1 MTLLILYIL
10 LSILLSRL
18 IIKSTI
24 FNIASIALISYWA
37 AYPLESLSISNR
49 YQTIIGIKER
59 GIYLYAIFGISF
71 LLGVFL
77 ITKLNPKK
85 ISFFSSLNSK
95 NNLFFVSI
103 FLSFLGLICF
113 SYTYNFNIFEYIQI
127 TLGLDADGFSKIS
140 RAERL
145 ALLST
150 AKNALPYSIFF
161 IPSIT
166 TLLISIKKFGLR
178 NFKDI
183 FLSFIIFL
191 LNLPI
196 LFSYLIEGDR
206 SALIKFVVVVFFTL
220 TLTNNSVYEKNKNL
234 YLIENYK
241 VNKKVL
247 INRIKIIFIL
257 ISLFCIL
264 VFIGLGRS
272 NGWRDTSRIFINLS
286 QQYETKMLPTPEF
299 RSVNFTLDYALARD
313 YLSNQK
319 TKKMFTWDKLIF
331 YPLPT
336 YVYKDIFKEK
346 KPPNI
351 GDAIG
356 LEAKNYIA
364 GPNIETKWGFGLSPI
379 AEGWINFKY
388 LGIFITGLIYGLSIG
403 LLQYFYNR
411 ISLYRINLL
420 DIFVLNTLGIVPLIM
435 RSGTAG
441 IYNWIFSCS
450 FVMLIPVL
458 IITIFQ
464 RKKSHRKIKV

>member
-113 SYTYNFNIFEYIQI
+113 SYTYNFNILEYIEI
-127 TLGLDADGFSKIS
+127 TLGFDPSGTIKLS

-145 ALLST
+145 EMLST

-220 TLTNNSVYEKNKNL
+220 TLTKNSVFETNKTI
-234 YLIENYK
+234 YLIEKYRI
-241 VNKKVL
+241 NKKVL
-247 INRIKIIFIL
+247 MNRIKTFFKKIIIFQYRGF
-257 ISLFCIL
+257 IS
-264 VFIGLGRS
+264 
-272 NGWRDTSRIFINLS
+272 
-286 QQYETKMLPTPEF
+286 
-299 RSVNFTLDYALARD
+299 
-313 YLSNQK
+313 
-319 TKKMFTWDKLIF
+319 KLI
-331 YPLPT
+331 
-336 YVYKDIFKEK
+336 K
-346 KPPNI
+346 
-351 GDAIG
+351 
-356 LEAKNYIA
+356 
-364 GPNIETKWGFGLSPI
+364 LS
-379 AEGWINFKY
+379 
-388 LGIFITGLIYGLSIG
+388 
-403 LLQYFYNR
+403 
-411 ISLYRINLL
+411 
-420 DIFVLNTLGIVPLIM
+420 
-435 RSGTAG
+435 
-441 IYNWIFSCS
+441 
-450 FVMLIPVL
+450 
-458 IITIFQ
+458 
-464 RKKSHRKIKV
+464 